1 MRVVIYKIP
10 QQEKVLYNLGKLL
23 EKIFKNHQIGVL
35 CNESNIEFV
44 DKTLWTFSSDVFIP
58 HDIDCNDETEN
69 KKNPILLS
77 CDLNKIVRDVLCVF
91 TLEDLE
97 KILSDE
103 FNFKNN
109 INTLIYITQEENDVL
124 KIKHSTNCNI
134 DVFVKNKNKW
144 EKTIM

>member
-124 KIKHSTNCNI
+124 KIKHSTNCNV

>member
-58 HDIDCNDETEN
+58 HDIDCNDEMEN

-124 KIKHSTNCNI
+124 KIKHSTNCNV

>member
-58 HDIDCNDETEN
+58 HDIDCNDEMKN

-77 CDLNKIVRDVLCVF
+77 CDLNKIIRDVLCVF

-124 KIKHSTNCNI
+124 KIKHSTNCNV